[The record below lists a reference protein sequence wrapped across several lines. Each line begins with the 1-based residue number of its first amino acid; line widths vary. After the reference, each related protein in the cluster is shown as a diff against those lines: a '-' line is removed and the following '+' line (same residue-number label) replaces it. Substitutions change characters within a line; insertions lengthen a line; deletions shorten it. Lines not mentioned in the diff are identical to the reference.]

1 MVNINY
7 NSALMTE
14 QKEIKLSPESS
25 QRNFYAFLW
34 HASLLAF
41 AKNFMDVDTVLP
53 AMLIESGGSS
63 FHVGI
68 MTAIL
73 LGGTRFAQLFFAPY
87 ISNKP
92 FKKKFLLL
100 GINSRVLSVLALGGI
115 IFFMQTNE
123 AGLVLWAIFF
133 FVSVF
138 ALGGSFANVSY
149 MDIIGKSLLEEKR
162 KTFFST
168 RQLLAGGIMLISAY
182 LAKKVLAYES
192 YPVNYAY
199 MFLSGGFFLLLA
211 SIGFWSLKEEL
222 ASKLNIK
229 NTRVFFSVMRKE
241 IKENKRLPHFLG
253 FINSQGIAVSFL
265 PFVVLYGKDFLDA
278 GSADTGDFL
287 FYKVIGMVLVSLLI
301 AVGAKRLRYNFM
313 LYGNVLLSVLMAI
326 MTLIS
331 EDVAS
336 LYYVF
341 LIGGV
346 VFSLYNIT
354 MNGLLLEV
362 SGKENRVLYAGIS
375 GAGNI
380 LPVLFPL
387 MGGWLIEH
395 LGFSSFVGLFVFFS
409 LMSVYFI
416 FRIDCKK

>member
-1 MVNINY
+1 MNVKRQMARDSKVKI
-7 NSALMTE
+7 SFQA
-14 QKEIKLSPESS
+14 S
-25 QRNFYAFLW
+25 QHNFYAFLW

-53 AMLIESGGSS
+53 AMLIESGGNS

-73 LGGTRFAQLFFAPY
+73 LGGNRFAQLFFAPY

-92 FKKKFLLL
+92 YKKKFLLL
-100 GINSRVLSVLALGGI
+100 GINSRIISILALGGI
-115 IFFMQTNE
+115 VFFMQ
-123 AGLVLWAIFF
+123 ASDASLVLLAIFF
-133 FVSVF
+133 FISVF
-138 ALGGSFANVSY
+138 GLGGAFANVSY

-168 RQLLAGGIMLISAY
+168 RQVLSGVIVLVSAW

-211 SIGFWSLKEEL
+211 SLGFWSLKEEV
-222 ASKLNIK
+222 ASKLSIK
-229 NTRVFFSVMRKE
+229 DTRGFFRIMRKE
-241 IKENKRLPHFLG
+241 MRENKRLPHFLG
-253 FINSQGIAVSFL
+253 FINSQGITVSFL

-278 GSADTGDFL
+278 GGADTGNFL
-287 FYKVIGMVLVSLLI
+287 IYKVVGIVIVSLLI
-301 AVGAKRLRYNFM
+301 ALGAKKVRYNYL
-313 LYGNVLLSVLMAI
+313 LYGNVLLSVLMAVI
-326 MTLIS
+326 TLS
-331 EDVAS
+331 ARSVTD
-336 LYYVF
+336 LHYVF
-341 LIGGV
+341 LVGGI

-354 MNGLLLEV
+354 MNGVLLEV
-362 SGKENRVLYAGIS
+362 SGKENRALYAGIS

-387 MGGWLIEH
+387 MGGWLIDH
-395 LGFSSFVGLFVFFS
+395 LGFQSFVGVFVFFA
-409 LMSVYFI
+409 LLSVYFI
-416 FRIDCKK
+416 FKIDCRK